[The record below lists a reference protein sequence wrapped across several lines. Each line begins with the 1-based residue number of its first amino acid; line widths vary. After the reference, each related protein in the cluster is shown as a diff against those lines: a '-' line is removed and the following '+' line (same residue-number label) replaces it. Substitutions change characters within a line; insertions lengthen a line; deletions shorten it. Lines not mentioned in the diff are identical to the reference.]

1 LTTSRSLGEDPPNTT
16 PLSADDLNGL
26 IPTFIASRADL
37 DRAEQMNIEV
47 ATRWAFGDRPV
58 AHSPVLF
65 TRAFIDQIHIRMFG
79 DVWRW
84 AGRQRAGQT
93 NIGVATHQIATQ
105 LQLLLDDALFWHV
118 NKIYQEDELAVRLH
132 HRLVSIHP
140 YVNGNGRH
148 SRFVADL
155 YLHINQFERLTWGQ
169 LVEQSSEAEIRKAY
183 IAALRR
189 ADDGDIESLLAFAR
203 S

>member
-1 LTTSRSLGEDPPNTT
+1 
-16 PLSADDLNGL
+16 
-26 IPTFIASRADL
+26 
-37 DRAEQMNIEV
+37 
-47 ATRWAFGDRPV
+47 
-58 AHSPVLF
+58 
-65 TRAFIDQIHIRMFG
+65 MFG

-84 AGRQRAGQT
+84 AGRQRARQT

-140 YVNGNGRH
+140 YANGNGRH